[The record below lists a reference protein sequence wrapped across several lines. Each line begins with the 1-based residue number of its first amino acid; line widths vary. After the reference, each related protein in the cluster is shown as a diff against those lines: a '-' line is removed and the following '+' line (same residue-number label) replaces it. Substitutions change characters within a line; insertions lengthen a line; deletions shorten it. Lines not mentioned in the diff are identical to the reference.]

1 MMRHSHISHAYPA
14 SHYDDHLCLKPPL
27 LLWVA
32 ALYLSRAVT
41 LPIAMAIAHFA
52 GVDQKAI
59 TLTRALWSVDGLVP
73 SLIAAA
79 VLYALIRR
87 VPTASA
93 PVRWLWAHGRT
104 FLAIA
109 SIMDTVLIATALV
122 RQGVIND
129 QSLWSVGAA
138 LGDLYFLVYVLA
150 ARRVRHALSEFP
162 AAL

>member
-79 VLYALIRR
+79 VLYALGAWQDIPGHRLDHGYRADSNGARSSGGYQRSVAMVGGGCIGRPVLSR
-87 VPTASA
+87 VCTC
-93 PVRWLWAHGRT
+93 RT
-104 FLAIA
+104 PG
-109 SIMDTVLIATALV
+109 STCVV
-122 RQGVIND
+122 
-129 QSLWSVGAA
+129 
-138 LGDLYFLVYVLA
+138 
-150 ARRVRHALSEFP
+150 
-162 AAL
+162 